1 MDSTIIVALISGG
14 VAFLGS
20 LLAFITNERIRK
32 DKALEEHHK
41 ALNEMKKTLVEQ
53 MEFMRKEYLKRIDDV
68 ENSITDMKATYQQTT
83 AVTELKIDALE
94 KAQNKH
100 NNLIERMYHCEADLS
115 VQCEQ
120 IKVAN
125 HRIEDLE
132 RSKA

>member
-1 MDSTIIVALISGG
+1 MDNTIIVALIGGG

-32 DKALEEHHK
+32 DKAVEEHNK
-41 ALNEMKKTLVEQ
+41 ALNEMKNTLVEQ

-68 ENSITDMKATYQQTT
+68 EQSITDMKATYQQTT

-100 NNLIERMYHCEADLS
+100 NSLMERMYHCEADISLQS
-115 VQCEQ
+115 EQ

-132 RSKA
+132 RKG